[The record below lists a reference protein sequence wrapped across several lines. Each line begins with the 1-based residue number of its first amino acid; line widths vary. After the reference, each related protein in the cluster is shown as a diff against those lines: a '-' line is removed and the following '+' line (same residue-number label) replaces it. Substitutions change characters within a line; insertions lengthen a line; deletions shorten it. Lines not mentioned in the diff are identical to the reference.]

1 MIDIFGIIG
10 RPNKVG
16 IIQLVRPRSIRK
28 IDSRGITNFYLTI
41 NDENIELYSRYGDP
55 LQWMRMWGGRTF
67 TSFEEA
73 RNLYPNAIRLDHE
86 KFNEMWLFYKFEEV
100 DL

>member
-1 MIDIFGIIG
+1 MIDIFGIVG
-10 RPNKVG
+10 NLHTVG
-16 IIQLVRPRSIRK
+16 IVKLVKPCHIRRL
-28 IDSRGITNFYLTI
+28 DSCGTPHFYLKI
-41 NDENIELYSRYGDP
+41 EGSDIELYSRYGDP

-73 RNLYPNAIRLDHE
+73 HNLYPNAIRLDHE